1 MGERMKVLV
10 TGGAGYIGSH
20 TVVELA
26 AAGFEV
32 HVVDNFCNSERW
44 ILQRLATL
52 CGREIPHTELDLL
65 DETAL
70 QACFATVKPDAVIH
84 FAALKAVGE
93 SVQQPLRYHRNNVGG
108 TLALLQ
114 AMQDH
119 GCQHLVFSSSATVYG
134 NPESCPIREDAPLGA
149 TNPYGQTKLVMEH
162 VIRDLLAAPGS
173 LLRAAILRY
182 FNPAGAHESGLIGE
196 LPRGVPNNLV
206 PFVAQTAAGLRAEI
220 SVFGDDYPT
229 RDGTGVRDYIHVVD
243 LAQAHVAALR
253 ALRDGEAREITV
265 NLGTGNGFSVLEVIE
280 AFGRTVGRPI
290 PHKRV
295 ARRPGDSAE
304 CWADPSLALQRL
316 GWQATRGI
324 DAMCADAWR
333 WQRGLSDTPIAARR

>member
-1 MGERMKVLV
+1 MKVLV

-20 TVVELA
+20 TVVELV
-26 AAGFEV
+26 AAGFDV

-44 ILQRLATL
+44 ILRRLASL
-52 CGREIPHTELDLL
+52 CEREIPNTELDLL
-65 DETAL
+65 DESAL
-70 QACFATVKPDAVIH
+70 QACFAAVKPAAVIH

-119 GCQHLVFSSSATVYG
+119 GCHHLVFSSSATVYG
-134 NPESCPIREDAPLGA
+134 NPESCPIREDAPLRA
-149 TNPYGQTKLVMEH
+149 TNPYGQTKLIMEH

-173 LLRAAILRY
+173 AMKAAILRY

-253 ALRDGEAREITV
+253 ALRDGEGREITV
-265 NLGTGNGFSVLEVIE
+265 NLGTGRGYSVLEVIE
-280 AFGRTVGRPI
+280 AFGRAVGRPI

-295 ARRPGDSAE
+295 ARRAGDAAE
-304 CWADPSLALQRL
+304 CWADPSLAKQLL
-316 GWQATRGI
+316 GWEAKRGV

-333 WQRGLSDTPIAARR
+333 WQQGLADA

>member
-1 MGERMKVLV
+1 MKVLV

-20 TVVELA
+20 TVVELV
-26 AAGFEV
+26 AAGFDV

-44 ILQRLATL
+44 ILQRLAAL
-52 CGREIPHTELDLL
+52 CGRGIPHTELDLL
-65 DETAL
+65 DEPAL
-70 QACFATVKPDAVIH
+70 HAC

-93 SVQQPLRYHRNNVGG
+93 SMQQPLRYHRNNVGG

-119 GCQHLVFSSSATVYG
+119 GCHHLVFSSSATVYG
-134 NPESCPIREDAPLGA
+134 NPERCPIREDAPLGA

-162 VIRDLLAAPGS
+162 VIRDLLAAPVS
-173 LLRAAILRY
+173 PLKAAILRY

-229 RDGTGVRDYIHVVD
+229 RDGTGVRDYIHVLD

-253 ALRDGEAREITV
+253 ALRDSEANEITV

-280 AFGRTVGRPI
+280 AFGRAVGRPI

-295 ARRPGDSAE
+295 ARRPGDAAE
-304 CWADPSLALQRL
+304 CWADPSLAEKVL
-316 GWQATRGI
+316 GWKATRGV

-333 WQRGLSDTPIAARR
+333 WQQGLAG

>member
-1 MGERMKVLV
+1 MNPSMNVLV

-20 TVVELA
+20 TVVELV
-26 AAGFEV
+26 AAGFDV

-44 ILQRLATL
+44 ILERVEAL
-52 CGREIPHTELDLL
+52 CGKPIPFTEIDLL
-65 DETAL
+65 DEPAL
-70 QACFATVKPDAVIH
+70 QACFAAVKPDAVIH

-119 GCQHLVFSSSATVYG
+119 GCAHLVFSSSATVYG
-134 NPESCPIREDAPLGA
+134 NPERCPIREDAPLGA
-149 TNPYGQTKLVMEH
+149 TSPYGQTKLIMEQ

-173 LLRAAILRY
+173 ALKAAILRY

-206 PFVAQTAAGLRAEI
+206 PFVAQTAAGLHAGI

-253 ALRDGEAREITV
+253 ALRDGEARGITV

-280 AFGRTVGRPI
+280 AFGRAVGKPI
-290 PHKRV
+290 PHQRV
-295 ARRPGDSAE
+295 ARRAGDVAE
-304 CWADPSLALQRL
+304 CWADPTLAKQRL
-316 GWQATRGI
+316 GWEATRGI
-324 DAMCADAWR
+324 DAMCVDAWR
-333 WQRGLSDTPIAARR
+333 WQRGLAR

>member
-1 MGERMKVLV
+1 MKVLV

-20 TVVELA
+20 TTVELI

-32 HVVDNFCNSERW
+32 HLVDNFCNSERW
-44 ILQRLATL
+44 ILERIATL
-52 CGREIPHTELDLL
+52 CGRKIPCTELDLL
-65 DETAL
+65 DEAAL
-70 QACFATVKPDAVIH
+70 HACFAAFKPDAVIH

-119 GCQHLVFSSSATVYG
+119 DCQNLVFSSSATVYG
-134 NPESCPIREDAPLGA
+134 NPEQCPIREDAPLGA
-149 TNPYGQTKLVMEH
+149 TNPYGQTKLMIEH
-162 VIRDLLAAPGS
+162 IIRDLLAAPGS
-173 LLRAAILRY
+173 TLKAAILRY

-229 RDGTGVRDYIHVVD
+229 PDGTGVRDYIHVVD
-243 LAQAHVAALR
+243 LAKAHVAALR
-253 ALRDGEAREITV
+253 ALRDGDTRNLTV
-265 NLGTGNGFSVLEVIE
+265 NLGTGTGYSVLDVIE
-280 AFGRTVGRPI
+280 AFGRAVGRPI

-295 ARRPGDSAE
+295 PRRAGDAAE
-304 CWADPSLALQRL
+304 CWADPSLAQRL
-316 GWQATRGI
+316 LGWSATRNI
-324 DAMCADAWR
+324 DAMCVDAWR
-333 WQRGLSDTPIAARR
+333 WQQGLGLQVGATNV

>member
-1 MGERMKVLV
+1 MGERLKVLV

-20 TVVELA
+20 TVVELV
-26 AAGFEV
+26 AAGFDV

-52 CGREIPHTELDLL
+52 CGREIPQTELDLL
-65 DETAL
+65 DEPAL

-84 FAALKAVGE
+84 FAALNAVGE

-119 GCQHLVFSSSATVYG
+119 GCHHLVFSSSATVYG
-134 NPESCPIREDAPLGA
+134 NPERCPIREDAPLCA

-173 LLRAAILRY
+173 PLRAAILRY

-243 LAQAHVAALR
+243 LAQAHVASLR
-253 ALRDGEAREITV
+253 ALHDGEANEITV

-280 AFGRTVGRPI
+280 AFGRAVGKPI
-290 PHKRV
+290 PHKRTTRWSHHASQYRGVPLLPERVLGRKTSRGVGAMCAV
-295 ARRPGDSAE
+295 ARRWQQALADSKTE
-304 CWADPSLALQRL
+304 
-316 GWQATRGI
+316 
-324 DAMCADAWR
+324 
-333 WQRGLSDTPIAARR
+333 

>member
-1 MGERMKVLV
+1 MAERMKVLV

-20 TVVELA
+20 TVVELV
-26 AAGFEV
+26 AAGFDV

-65 DETAL
+65 DEPAL
-70 QACFATVKPDAVIH
+70 QACFAAVKPDAVIH

-114 AMQDH
+114 AMQEH
-119 GCQHLVFSSSATVYG
+119 GCHHLVFSSSATVYG

-149 TNPYGQTKLVMEH
+149 TNPYGQTKLVMER

-253 ALRDGEAREITV
+253 ALRDGGDREITV

-280 AFGRTVGRPI
+280 AFSRAVGRPI

-304 CWADPSLALQRL
+304 CWADPALAEKVL
-316 GWQATRGI
+316 GWKASRGV

-333 WQRGLSDTPIAARR
+333 WQQGLSDTPTAARR

>member
-1 MGERMKVLV
+1 MKVLV

-20 TVVELA
+20 TVVELV
-26 AAGFEV
+26 AAGFDV

-44 ILQRLATL
+44 ILERLATL
-52 CGREIPHTELDLL
+52 CGRRVPHTELDLL
-65 DETAL
+65 DEPAL
-70 QACFATVKPDAVIH
+70 QACFAEVQPEAVIH

-134 NPESCPIREDAPLGA
+134 NPERCPIGEDAPLGA
-149 TNPYGQTKLVMEH
+149 TNPYGQTKLIMEH
-162 VIRDLLAAPGS
+162 VIRDLLAAPAS
-173 LLRAAILRY
+173 TFKAAILRY

-206 PFVAQTAAGLRAEI
+206 PFVAQTAAGLREAI
-220 SVFGDDYPT
+220 QVFGNDYPT

-253 ALRDGEAREITV
+253 ALRDGEAREVTV
-265 NLGTGNGFSVLEVIE
+265 NLGTGRGYSVLEVIE
-280 AFGRTVGRPI
+280 AFGRAVGRPI
-290 PHKRV
+290 PYRF
-295 ARRPGDSAE
+295 APRRPGDVAE
-304 CWADPSLALQRL
+304 CWADPSLAEKVL
-316 GWQATRGI
+316 GWKAERDI
-324 DAMCADAWR
+324 EAMCADAWR
-333 WQRGLSDTPIAARR
+333 WQKTLCIPHRA

>member
-1 MGERMKVLV
+1 MKVLV

-20 TVVELA
+20 TVVELVT
-26 AAGFEV
+26 AGFDV
-32 HVVDNFCNSERW
+32 HIVDNFCNSERW
-44 ILQRLATL
+44 ILERLATL
-52 CGREIPHTELDLL
+52 CGRKIPYTELDLL
-65 DETAL
+65 DEAAL
-70 QACFATVKPDAVIH
+70 KTCFAEVQPEAVIH

-108 TLALLQ
+108 TLTLLQ

-119 GCQHLVFSSSATVYG
+119 GCRHLVFSSSATVYG
-134 NPESCPIREDAPLGA
+134 MPERCPIRENAPLGA
-149 TNPYGQTKLVMEH
+149 TNPYGQTKLVMEY
-162 VIRDLLAAPGS
+162 VIRDLLAAPS
-173 LLRAAILRY
+173 SALKAAILRY

-206 PFVAQTAAGLRAEI
+206 PFVAQTAAGLREAI
-220 SVFGDDYPT
+220 QVFGNDYPT

-265 NLGTGNGFSVLEVIE
+265 NLGTGTGYSVLEVIE
-280 AFGRTVGRPI
+280 AFGRAVGRPI
-290 PHKRV
+290 PYRI
-295 ARRPGDSAE
+295 APRRPGDVAE
-304 CWADPSLALQRL
+304 CWADPALAERLL
-316 GWQATRGI
+316 GWKARRGL

-333 WQRGLSDTPIAARR
+333 WQKTLCNPHRT

>member
-1 MGERMKVLV
+1 MKVLV

-20 TVVELA
+20 TVVELV
-26 AAGFEV
+26 AAGFDV
-32 HVVDNFCNSERW
+32 HIVDNFCNSERW
-44 ILQRLATL
+44 ILERLATL
-52 CGREIPHTELDLL
+52 CGRGIPHTELDLL
-65 DETAL
+65 DEAAL
-70 QACFATVKPDAVIH
+70 QACFAEVRPGAVIH

-119 GCQHLVFSSSATVYG
+119 GCRHLVFSSSATVYG
-134 NPESCPIREDAPLGA
+134 VPERCPIREDAPLGA

-173 LLRAAILRY
+173 TLKAAILRY

-206 PFVAQTAAGLRAEI
+206 PFVAQTAAGLREAI
-220 SVFGDDYPT
+220 QVFGNDYPT

-265 NLGTGNGFSVLEVIE
+265 NLGTGTGYSVLEVIE
-280 AFGRTVGRPI
+280 AFGRAVGRPI
-290 PHKRV
+290 PHRI
-295 ARRPGDSAE
+295 APRRPGDVAE
-304 CWADPSLALQRL
+304 CWADPALAERLL
-316 GWQATRGI
+316 GWKARRGL
-324 DAMCADAWR
+324 DAMCTDAWR
-333 WQRGLSDTPIAARR
+333 WQKTLCNPHRT

>member
-1 MGERMKVLV
+1 MAERMKVLV

-20 TVVELA
+20 TVVELV
-26 AAGFEV
+26 AAGFDV

-52 CGREIPHTELDLL
+52 CGREIPHTELNLL
-65 DETAL
+65 DEAAL
-70 QACFATVKPDAVIH
+70 QACFAAVKPDAVIH

-149 TNPYGQTKLVMEH
+149 TNPYGQTKLVMER

-253 ALRDGEAREITV
+253 ALRDGGDREITV

-280 AFGRTVGRPI
+280 AFSRAVGRPI

-304 CWADPSLALQRL
+304 CWADPALAEKVL
-316 GWQATRGI
+316 GWKASRGV

-333 WQRGLSDTPIAARR
+333 WQQGLSDTPTAARR

>member
-1 MGERMKVLV
+1 MKVLV

-20 TVVELA
+20 TVVELV
-26 AAGFEV
+26 AAGFDV
-32 HVVDNFCNSERW
+32 HIVDNFCNSERW
-44 ILQRLATL
+44 ILERLTTL
-52 CGREIPHTELDLL
+52 CGHEIPHTELDLL
-65 DETAL
+65 DEAAL
-70 QACFATVKPDAVIH
+70 QACFAEVRPGAVIH

-119 GCQHLVFSSSATVYG
+119 GCRHLVFSSSATVYG
-134 NPESCPIREDAPLGA
+134 VPERCPIREDAPLGA

-173 LLRAAILRY
+173 TLKAAILRY

-206 PFVAQTAAGLRAEI
+206 PFVAQTAAGLREAI
-220 SVFGDDYPT
+220 QVFGNDYPT

-265 NLGTGNGFSVLEVIE
+265 NLGTGTGYSVLEVIE
-280 AFGRTVGRPI
+280 AFGRAVGRPI
-290 PHKRV
+290 PHRI
-295 ARRPGDSAE
+295 APRRPGDVAE
-304 CWADPSLALQRL
+304 CWADPALAERLL
-316 GWQATRGI
+316 GWKARRGL
-324 DAMCADAWR
+324 DAMCTDAWR
-333 WQRGLSDTPIAARR
+333 WQKTLCNPHRT

>member
-1 MGERMKVLV
+1 MKVLV

-32 HVVDNFCNSERW
+32 HIVDNFCNSERW
-44 ILQRLATL
+44 ILQRLETL
-52 CGREIPHTELDLL
+52 CGKALPFTELDLT

-70 QACFATVKPDAVIH
+70 QACFAAVKPDAVIH

-114 AMQDH
+114 AMQEH
-119 GCQHLVFSSSATVYG
+119 GCGHLVFSSSATVYG
-134 NPESCPIREDAPLGA
+134 NPERCPIREDAPLGA
-149 TNPYGQTKLVMEH
+149 TNPYGQTKLVMEQ

-173 LLRAAILRY
+173 ALKAAILRY

-206 PFVAQTAAGLRAEI
+206 PFVAQTAAGLRDAVQ
-220 SVFGDDYPT
+220 VFGSDYPT
-229 RDGTGVRDYIHVVD
+229 PDGTGVRDYLHVVD

-265 NLGTGNGFSVLEVIE
+265 NLGTGKGYSVLEVIE
-280 AFGRTVGRPI
+280 AFGRAVGKPI

-295 ARRPGDSAE
+295 ARRAGDAAE
-304 CWADPSLALQRL
+304 CWADPSLAKQLL
-316 GWQATRGI
+316 GWEASRGI
-324 DAMCADAWR
+324 DAMCVDAWR
-333 WQRGLSDTPIAARR
+333 WQRGFATKSA

>member
-1 MGERMKVLV
+1 MAERLKVLV

-20 TVVELA
+20 TVVELV
-26 AAGFEV
+26 AAGFDV

-65 DETAL
+65 DEPAL
-70 QACFATVKPDAVIH
+70 QACFAAVKPDAVIH

-119 GCQHLVFSSSATVYG
+119 GCHHLVFSSSATVYG
-134 NPESCPIREDAPLGA
+134 NPERCPIREDAPLGA

-173 LLRAAILRY
+173 PLKAAILRY

-253 ALRDGEAREITV
+253 ALRDGKANEITV

-280 AFGRTVGRPI
+280 AFGRAVGKPI

-295 ARRPGDSAE
+295 GRRPGDAAE
-304 CWADPSLALQRL
+304 CWADPALAEAVL
-316 GWQATRGI
+316 GWKATRGV

-333 WQRGLSDTPIAARR
+333 WQQGLHGTPP

>member
-1 MGERMKVLV
+1 MAERLKVLV

-20 TVVELA
+20 TVVELV
-26 AAGFEV
+26 AAGFDV

-65 DETAL
+65 DEPAL
-70 QACFATVKPDAVIH
+70 QACFAAVKPDAVIH

-119 GCQHLVFSSSATVYG
+119 GCHHLVFSSSATVYG
-134 NPESCPIREDAPLGA
+134 NPERCPIREDAPLGA

-173 LLRAAILRY
+173 RLKAAILRY

-253 ALRDGEAREITV
+253 ALRDGKANEITV

-280 AFGRTVGRPI
+280 AFGRAVGKPI

-295 ARRPGDSAE
+295 GRRPGDAAE
-304 CWADPSLALQRL
+304 CWADPALAEAVL
-316 GWQATRGI
+316 GWKATRGV

-333 WQRGLSDTPIAARR
+333 WQQGLHGTPP

>member
-1 MGERMKVLV
+1 MKVLV

-20 TVVELA
+20 TVVELL
-26 AAGFEV
+26 AAGFDV
-32 HVVDNFCNSERW
+32 HVVDNFCNSEPW
-44 ILQRLATL
+44 ILDRVATL
-52 CGREIPHTELDLL
+52 CGRGIPFTELDLL
-65 DETAL
+65 DEPAL
-70 QACFATVKPDAVIH
+70 LACFAAEKPDAVIH

-114 AMQDH
+114 AMHVHD
-119 GCQHLVFSSSATVYG
+119 CQHLVFSSSATVYG
-134 NPESCPIREDAPLGA
+134 NPERCPIREDAPLGA
-149 TNPYGQTKLVMEH
+149 TNPYGQTKLIIEH
-162 VIRDLLAAPGS
+162 LLRDLLAAPNS
-173 LLRAAILRY
+173 TLRAAILRY

-206 PFVAQTAAGLRAEI
+206 PFVAQTAAGLRSEI

-253 ALRDGEAREITV
+253 TLQNGAAREITV
-265 NLGTGNGFSVLEVIE
+265 NLGTGSGFSVLEVIE
-280 AFGRTVGRPI
+280 AFGKAAGKPI

-295 ARRPGDSAE
+295 ARRAGDAAE
-304 CWADPSLALQRL
+304 CWADPALAKQLL
-316 GWQATRGI
+316 GWEATRGV
-324 DAMCADAWR
+324 DAMCIDAWR
-333 WQRGLSDTPIAARR
+333 WQKGLASGP

>member
-1 MGERMKVLV
+1 MNPSMNVLV

-20 TVVELA
+20 TVVELV
-26 AAGFEV
+26 AAGFDV

-44 ILQRLATL
+44 ILERVEAL
-52 CGREIPHTELDLL
+52 CGKPIPFTGLDLL
-65 DETAL
+65 DEPAL
-70 QACFATVKPDAVIH
+70 QACFAEVKPDAVIH

-119 GCQHLVFSSSATVYG
+119 GCPHLVFSSSATVYG
-134 NPESCPIREDAPLGA
+134 NPERCPIREDAPLGA
-149 TNPYGQTKLVMEH
+149 TSPYGQTKLIMEQ

-173 LLRAAILRY
+173 ALKAAILRY

-206 PFVAQTAAGLRAEI
+206 PFVAQTAAGLHDAI
-220 SVFGDDYPT
+220 NVFGDDYPT
-229 RDGTGVRDYIHVVD
+229 RDGTGVRDYLHVVD
-243 LAQAHVAALR
+243 LAQAHVAALC
-253 ALRDGEAREITV
+253 ALRDGEARGITV

-280 AFGRTVGRPI
+280 AFGRAVGKPI

-295 ARRPGDSAE
+295 ARRAGDVAE
-304 CWADPSLALQRL
+304 CWADPTLAKQLL
-316 GWQATRGI
+316 GWEATRGI
-324 DAMCADAWR
+324 DAMCVDAWR
-333 WQRGLSDTPIAARR
+333 WQRGLAR

>member
-1 MGERMKVLV
+1 MKVLV

-20 TVVELA
+20 TVVELV
-26 AAGFEV
+26 AAGFDV
-32 HVVDNFCNSERW
+32 HIVDNFCNSERW
-44 ILQRLATL
+44 ILERLATL

-65 DETAL
+65 DEAAL
-70 QACFATVKPDAVIH
+70 QACFAEVRPDAVIH

-119 GCQHLVFSSSATVYG
+119 GCRHLVFSSSATVYG
-134 NPESCPIREDAPLGA
+134 VPERCPIREDAPLGA

-173 LLRAAILRY
+173 TLKAAILRY

-206 PFVAQTAAGLRAEI
+206 PFVAQTAAGLREAI
-220 SVFGDDYPT
+220 QVFGNDYPT

-243 LAQAHVAALR
+243 LAQAHVAALQ

-265 NLGTGNGFSVLEVIE
+265 NLGTGTGYSVLEVIE
-280 AFGRTVGRPI
+280 AFGRAVGRPI
-290 PHKRV
+290 PYRI
-295 ARRPGDSAE
+295 APRRPGDVAE
-304 CWADPSLALQRL
+304 CWADPALAERLL
-316 GWQATRGI
+316 GWKARRGL
-324 DAMCADAWR
+324 DAMCTDAWR
-333 WQRGLSDTPIAARR
+333 WQKTLSPSL

>member
-1 MGERMKVLV
+1 MKVLV

-20 TVVELA
+20 TVVELV
-26 AAGFEV
+26 AAGFDV
-32 HVVDNFCNSERW
+32 HIVDNFCNSERW
-44 ILQRLATL
+44 ILERLATL
-52 CGREIPHTELDLL
+52 CGRGIPHTELDLL
-65 DETAL
+65 DEAAL
-70 QACFATVKPDAVIH
+70 QACFAEVRPGAVIH

-119 GCQHLVFSSSATVYG
+119 GCPHLVFSSSATVYG
-134 NPESCPIREDAPLGA
+134 VPERCPIREDAPLGA

-173 LLRAAILRY
+173 TLKAAILRY

-206 PFVAQTAAGLRAEI
+206 PFVAQTAAGLREAI
-220 SVFGDDYPT
+220 QVFGNDYPT

-265 NLGTGNGFSVLEVIE
+265 NLGTGTGYSVLEVIE
-280 AFGRTVGRPI
+280 AFGRAVGRPI
-290 PHKRV
+290 PHRI
-295 ARRPGDSAE
+295 APRRPGDVAE
-304 CWADPSLALQRL
+304 CWADPALAERLL
-316 GWQATRGI
+316 GWKARRGL
-324 DAMCADAWR
+324 DAMCTDAWR
-333 WQRGLSDTPIAARR
+333 WQKTLSPSV